1 MTFFDDIFIPANN
14 IPEPSRFDEKEQ
26 VFVWQYDPSHEFFI
40 DVGEE
45 IRFRVVEEHFVD
57 TSPSGP
63 VKKNELGTVSISQS
77 KDESKCPY
85 TIKGSI
91 NESGLGLVSWW
102 K

>member
-40 DVGEE
+40 DVGEQV
-45 IRFRVVEEHFVD
+45 RFRVVEEQFVD

-63 VKKNELGTVSISQS
+63 VKKNELGTVSISQN

-85 TIKGSI
+85 TIIGSI